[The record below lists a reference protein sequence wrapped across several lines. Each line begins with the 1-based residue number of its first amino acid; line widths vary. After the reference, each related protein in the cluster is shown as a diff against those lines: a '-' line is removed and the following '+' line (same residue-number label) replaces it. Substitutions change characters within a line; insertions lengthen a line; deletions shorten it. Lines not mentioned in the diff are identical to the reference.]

1 MLKKGV
7 FVYAGRNTFNW
18 CRTNWPG
25 DRQKN
30 GSWQKNWSFSM
41 FVPVIRNCQD

>member
-25 DRQKN
+25 DRPEEWVMVK
-30 GSWQKNWSFSM
+30 KL
-41 FVPVIRNCQD
+41 